1 MLAERPLLFPIFCSI
16 TNISYSM
23 HTILALAPA
32 PYIIG
37 TFYIANPDE
46 HHNQYLKISD

>member
-1 MLAERPLLFPIFCSI
+1 MLAERPLLLPIFCSI
-16 TNISYSM
+16 TK

-37 TFYIANPDE
+37 TFYIADPDE
-46 HHNQYLKISD
+46 HHNQYLKIRD